1 MRCNSIKLHSEKNS
15 VKTKFHV
22 TSGQWI
28 RHCFSRQ
35 YNFLWKTLNLP
46 GSMPLLTA
54 IFTKAWT
61 ISMQLGL
68 PPPRWVVKN
77 KKLDTSNDSL
87 RKGRCRIATFL
98 SRCQCKK
105 VSKSQANIIKTYNL
119 QRISCSQLRPFICT
133 ISYSHTFMWC
143 LEMFHLM
150 TSAASRKG
158 GAAVVPRSGDCTGGP
173 RCGHWTCYR
182 RVGDIERHIYKYGG
196 CFLNMMNLVI
206 SISSVQC
213 ADRFTVSSKSYN
225 LVLAKIRQD
234 RKTHQYVIAP
244 GVDPGLVVCGT
255 FAQLLALDELRL

>member
-1 MRCNSIKLHSEKNS
+1 MGCEE
-15 VKTKFHV
+15 
-22 TSGQWI
+22 QE
-28 RHCFSRQ
+28 
-35 YNFLWKTLNLP
+35 
-46 GSMPLLTA
+46 
-54 IFTKAWT
+54 AWHIEWFPQEREVQNCCHT
-61 ISMQLGL
+61 VNPVS
-68 PPPRWVVKN
+68 
-77 KKLDTSNDSL
+77 
-87 RKGRCRIATFL
+87 
-98 SRCQCKK
+98 CKK
-105 VSKSQANIIKTYNL
+105 VSKSQADIIKNYNL

-173 RCGHWTCYR
+173 ALWTWDMLYACRRYR
-182 RVGDIERHIYKYGG
+182 NIYKYGG
-196 CFLNMMNLVI
+196 CSLNMMNLVI

-213 ADRFTVSSKSYN
+213 EDRKSLSHPN
-225 LVLAKIRQD
+225 LHFGCFFRQD